1 MKNINKEVWRY
12 LDNHLTIK
20 KNLADGLINGRA
32 LAKKISADLHANC
45 SLNSIITAIRRY
57 HIDLQEKEHLPKV
70 YALMKEAK
78 VLVRTKLAAILL
90 KKNESIRKK
99 LADLYQKIDFEGG
112 DTFRIFEVNKYIKI
126 ILDEKLLEEA
136 VKVFQKSDI
145 VDSEKHLGELTIIYG
160 TDITKTPGVF
170 AFLSNELAS
179 NNVSIV
185 DSTICHSEHLV
196 ILREHDLQKGFT
208 VVAGLITKK

>member
-32 LAKKISADLHANC
+32 LAKKISADLHTNC

-78 VLVRTKLAAILL
+78 VLVRTKLATLLL

-99 LADLYQKIDFEGG
+99 LAELYQKIDFEGG

-136 VKVFQKSDI
+136 VKVFQKIDI

-170 AFLSNELAS
+170 AFLSNELAA

-196 ILREHDLQKGFT
+196 ILRENDLQKGFT

>member
-1 MKNINKEVWRY
+1 MN
-12 LDNHLTIK
+12 
-20 KNLADGLINGRA
+20 
-32 LAKKISADLHANC
+32 
-45 SLNSIITAIRRY
+45 
-57 HIDLQEKEHLPKV
+57 
-70 YALMKEAK
+70 EAK
-78 VLVRTKLAAILL
+78 VLVRTNLATLRL

-99 LADLYQKIDFEGG
+99 LAELYQKIDFEGG

-136 VKVFQKSDI
+136 VKVFQKIDI

-170 AFLSNELAS
+170 AFLSNELAA

-196 ILREHDLQKGFT
+196 ILRENDLQKGFT

>member
-32 LAKKISADLHANC
+32 LAKKISADLHTNC

-78 VLVRTKLAAILL
+78 VLVRTKLAALLL

-99 LADLYQKIDFEGG
+99 LAELYQKIDFEGG

-136 VKVFQKSDI
+136 VKVFQKIDI

-170 AFLSNELAS
+170 AFLSNELAA

-196 ILREHDLQKGFT
+196 ILRENDLQKGFT